1 MDEFSLYT
9 PLCEP
14 SLADFRYVM
23 VNFKEPSFHQYS
35 TARGLLDSNNILF
48 LLVKHTEVTCF
59 CSHLFFCKTRYC
71 LYFFIKP
78 IACLGIALVLF
89 KSTAQAYS
97 CLLFVIVYPQISHS
111 YFGMKSLCIQVVKYH
126 TFSY

>member
-1 MDEFSLYT
+1 MGEFSLYT

-14 SLADFRYVM
+14 SLADFRYVI

-59 CSHLFFCKTRYC
+59 CSHLFF
-71 LYFFIKP
+71 LQDQILLIFFYK
-78 IACLGIALVLF
+78 
-89 KSTAQAYS
+89 AYS
-97 CLLFVIVYPQISHS
+97 LSCHCT
-111 YFGMKSLCIQVVKYH
+111 SLI
-126 TFSY
+126 